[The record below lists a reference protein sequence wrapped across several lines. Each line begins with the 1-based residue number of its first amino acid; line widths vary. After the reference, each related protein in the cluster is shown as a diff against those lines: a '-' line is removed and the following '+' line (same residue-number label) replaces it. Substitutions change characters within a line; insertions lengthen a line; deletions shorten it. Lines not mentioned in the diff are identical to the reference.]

1 MVKNLSAHQ
10 TQARVH
16 KWKWGGFGNLRY
28 CCELVLP
35 KMMHLLNHKQKQ
47 LRWGVDYYEEMLPN
61 GREKHGCRGRLI
73 CISIS
78 GTLGC
83 PGRAAGLSFVK
94 DPNVSW
100 EESWES
106 PWNVLHRESQLVKV
120 GRERLT
126 MSLWHSQEASCSETG
141 GRHKARGQPQS
152 ECEAVEFYLAK
163 HRLSPEPMNSLEKA
177 ASSEKETFWCY
188 L

>member
-83 PGRAAGLSFVK
+83 PGRAAGLGFVK
-94 DPNVSW
+94 HPSW
-100 EESWES
+100 RLLGRILRKPLERSAQGI
-106 PWNVLHRESQLVKV
+106 PASQS
-120 GRERLT
+120 GERKADHVF
-126 MSLWHSQEASCSETG
+126 MAQPGSKSLWEG
-141 GRHKARGQPQS
+141 WKA
-152 ECEAVEFYLAK
+152 
-163 HRLSPEPMNSLEKA
+163 
-177 ASSEKETFWCY
+177 
-188 L
+188 